1 MRPGETLS
9 TTKSI
14 RSQKT
19 GVILPREGTFINS
32 IENLG
37 RTLILVD
44 FGPAGIEYL
53 FPEEIRSES
62 ENQIPSHL
70 L

>member
-19 GVILPREGTFINS
+19 GIILPREGTFVNS

-44 FGPAGIEYL
+44 FGPAGTEYL
-53 FPEEIRSES
+53 FPDEILS
-62 ENQIPSHL
+62 ENVIQISNNL

>member
-9 TTKSI
+9 ITRSI

-19 GVILPREGTFINS
+19 GVVLPREGTFVNS

-44 FGPAGIEYL
+44 FGPAGTEYL
-53 FPEEIRSES
+53 FPEDIRSES
-62 ENQIPSHL
+62 GNQIPSDL
-70 L
+70 Q

>member
-14 RSQKT
+14 RSQRT
-19 GVILPREGTFINS
+19 GIILPREGTFVNS
-32 IENLG
+32 IKNLG

-44 FGPAGIEYL
+44 FGPAGTEYL

-62 ENQIPSHL
+62 ENQIATDL
-70 L
+70 Q